1 MTVGLSRVYAGEH
14 YWVSDVLGGWLSG
27 GALLGVA
34 IVALDRLLP
43 GGTSLRRVVPSA
55 EDRGV
60 R

>member
-1 MTVGLSRVYAGEH
+1 MTVGLSRVYAGE
-14 YWVSDVLGGWLSG
+14 YWASDVLGGWLSG

-34 IVALDRLLP
+34 IVAFDRLLP
-43 GGTSLRRVVPSA
+43 GGTSRRRVVPSA